1 MSIKPGKPYRIM
13 NKQAGLALEED
24 QHSEFIKG
32 EYVNP
37 VNRQTVRITC
47 PFNCFLPLKCTHI
60 ILLVNRRA
68 RR

>member
-37 VNRQTVRITC
+37 VNRAHDTDFALCDR
-47 PFNCFLPLKCTHI
+47 KK
-60 ILLVNRRA
+60 
-68 RR
+68 